1 MPTVSLESPRGA
13 DVLPLLQQADDYAL
27 SLYPA
32 ENYHGLDVDS
42 LDRSDV
48 AFFVAR
54 VDGMAL
60 GTAAIVDRGDGSAEL
75 KRMFVTA
82 EARGL
87 GVGRALLDAAEAHA
101 RDRGATVMLLET
113 GLPQA
118 AAIALYE
125 RAGYSAIPRFG
136 PYIDDPT
143 SYCMK
148 KRLQAR
154 PPAPVE

>member
-1 MPTVSLESPRGA
+1 MPTVSIESPRA
-13 DVLPLLQQADDYAL
+13 DDVLPLLQQADDFAL
-27 SLYPA
+27 SLYAA
-32 ENYHGLDVDS
+32 ENYHGLDVAS
-42 LDRSDV
+42 LEREDV

-54 VDGMAL
+54 VGGVAL

-101 RDRGATVMLLET
+101 IGRGASVMLLET
-113 GLPQA
+113 GLPQT
-118 AAIALYE
+118 AAIALYD
-125 RAGYSAIPRFG
+125 RAGYAAIPTFG
-136 PYIDDPT
+136 PYVDDPT

-148 KRLQAR
+148 KHLRAV
-154 PPAPVE
+154 P